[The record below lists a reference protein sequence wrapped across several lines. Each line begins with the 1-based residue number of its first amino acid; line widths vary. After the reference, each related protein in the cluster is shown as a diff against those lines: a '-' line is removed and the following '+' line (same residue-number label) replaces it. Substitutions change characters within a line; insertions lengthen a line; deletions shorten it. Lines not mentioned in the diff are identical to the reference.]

1 MPSNINY
8 KVFSAQQH
16 GHQRQHQFW
25 DPRRCQSQH
34 VCQLRRA
41 ELCANITLQILSNI
55 QFMHPQI
62 PRTGWWP
69 TRKMEEN
76 ARKIPAGA
84 GLGGNIQ
91 QTCAEWRLQ
100 GIYKRLSQMTKA
112 NGQLLFN
119 NMRKAPFYKE
129 KLLVVAFSSVSCF
142 RFPHRTSPTCL
153 LIQLGLYPSPGR
165 GGVCAGCGSADSM
178 VRRKVITLDPAQ
190 PSPAFISC
198 ARVRTQ

>member
-1 MPSNINY
+1 MAGPRLVLVLVSLLRAGPKFLGSNSRHQAATRQPGSSRLNVQVVLQVFAARLSAESAAACSARSVWSGGIMPSNINY

-91 QTCAEWRLQ
+91 QTCAQ
-100 GIYKRLSQMTKA
+100 Y
-112 NGQLLFN
+112 
-119 NMRKAPFYKE
+119 
-129 KLLVVAFSSVSCF
+129 
-142 RFPHRTSPTCL
+142 
-153 LIQLGLYPSPGR
+153 
-165 GGVCAGCGSADSM
+165 
-178 VRRKVITLDPAQ
+178 
-190 PSPAFISC
+190 
-198 ARVRTQ
+198 